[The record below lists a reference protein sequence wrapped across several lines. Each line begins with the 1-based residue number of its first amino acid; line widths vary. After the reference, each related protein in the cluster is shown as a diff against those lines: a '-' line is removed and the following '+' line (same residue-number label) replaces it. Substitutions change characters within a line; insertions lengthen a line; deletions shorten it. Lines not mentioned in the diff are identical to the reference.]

1 MLCILTVAGCGREKS
16 TDELIGDLKS
26 GKEEEGVIASRTLP
40 LGNRDA
46 AKVIPALTEALK
58 HQGSGV
64 RRSSALK
71 LGQFHEQAKEAIPAL
86 QQVEENDGDA
96 RVREAA
102 GIALSRI
109 DPKRFPYKPKVGS
122 AFASKKASKKKR

>member
-1 MLCILTVAGCGREKS
+1 
-16 TDELIGDLKS
+16 LKS
-26 GKEEEGVIASRTLP
+26 GKEEEGVIAARTLP
-40 LGNRDA
+40 IGKRDA

-71 LGQFHEQAKEAIPAL
+71 LGQFHEQAMDAIPAL
-86 QQVEENDGDA
+86 QEAERGDKDA

-109 DPKRFPYKPKVGS
+109 DPKRFPYSPKVGKGS
-122 AFASKKASKKKR
+122 AVAPQRH